1 MGKPIKLIWRL
12 RGKLIVNFIST
23 RGSQIYSIDEV
34 LAKGIA
40 DDGGLFVPKLLP
52 KIKLEDLSSSMTL
65 AAVSYTHLTL
75 PTILLV

>member
-40 DDGGLFVPKLLP
+40 DDGGLFIPKVLP
-52 KIKLEDLSSSMTL
+52 KINHEDISN
-65 AAVSYTHLTL
+65 
-75 PTILLV
+75 